1 MLRGDIMDVTNK
13 IALITGAAS
22 GIGEGIATTLAR
34 HGAHAIIADINI
46 NNAEEVSNQL
56 TSLGLKSS
64 AIGLDVTKIESVDR
78 CVQYALENFGHIDI
92 LVNNAGTVGSSGW
105 ESREIPNENDWDLI
119 FEVNV
124 KGIVKMTE
132 AVQASMINNNYGKI
146 INIASIAG
154 RQGSERN
161 PPYNV
166 SKASVINLTQS
177 QSMQLAKYNINVNA
191 ICPGLL
197 WTPIWERIGN
207 RRTMSP
213 NPEEVDAKQL
223 FLDYVAEKI
232 PLGRPQVPEDIGN
245 LACFLASDYSSNIT
259 GQSINVSGGYFMN

>member
-1 MLRGDIMDVTNK
+1 MDLTNK
-13 IALITGAAS
+13 VALVTGAAS
-22 GIGEGIATTLAR
+22 GIGEGIATVLAK
-34 HGAHAIIADINI
+34 HGAHVVIADISI
-46 NNAEEVSNQL
+46 DRAENVSSNL
-56 TSLGLKSS
+56 MTAGFKSS
-64 AIGLDVTKIESVDR
+64 SKTLDVTKVESINSCVDSI
-78 CVQYALENFGHIDI
+78 LNENKNIDI
-92 LVNNAGTVGSSGW
+92 LINNAGTVGSTGW
-105 ESREIPNENDWDLI
+105 ELREIPNEDDWDLI

-132 AVQASMINNNYGKI
+132 AVQKIMISNHYGKS

-177 QSMQLAKYNINVNA
+177 HAMQLAKYNINVNA

-207 RRTMSP
+207 RVTMSP
-213 NPEEVDAKQL
+213 NPEEISPKQL
-223 FLDYVAEKI
+223 FLNYVSERI
-232 PLGRPQVPEDIGN
+232 PLGRPQEPEDIGN
-245 LACFLASDYSSNIT
+245 LATFLASDYSNNIT
-259 GQSINVSGGYFMN
+259 GQAINVSGGYFMN

>member
-1 MLRGDIMDVTNK
+1 MDVTNK
-13 IALITGAAS
+13 VALITGAAS
-22 GIGEGIATTLAR
+22 GIGEGIATTLSKN
-34 HGAHAIIADINI
+34 GAHAIIADINLS
-46 NNAEEVSNQL
+46 NAENVSTKL

-64 AIGLDVTKIESVDR
+64 PITLDVTDIESVNQ
-78 CVQYALENFGHIDI
+78 CVAYVLKEFKHIDI
-92 LVNNAGTVGSSGW
+92 LINNAGTVGSPGW
-105 ESREIPNENDWDLI
+105 ESREVPNENDWDLI

-132 AVQASMINNNYGKI
+132 AVQVSMINNRYGKI

-177 QSMQLAKYNINVNA
+177 HAMQLAKHNINVNA

-207 RRTMSP
+207 RRSMSP
-213 NPEEVDAKQL
+213 NLEELDPKQL
-223 FLDYVAEKI
+223 FLNYVEEKI
-232 PLGRPQVPEDIGN
+232 PLNRPQIPEDIGN
-245 LACFLASDYSSNIT
+245 LACFLASDYSINIT

>member
-1 MLRGDIMDVTNK
+1 MNVTNK
-13 IALITGAAS
+13 VALITGAAS
-22 GIGEGIATTLAR
+22 GIGEGIATTLAEN
-34 HGAHAIIADINI
+34 GASVIVADLNLANAITVSKQLESLDLKSRPIDVDVTNI
-46 NNAEEVSNQL
+46 NSV
-56 TSLGLKSS
+56 KRC
-64 AIGLDVTKIESVDR
+64 IESVLSEHGR
-78 CVQYALENFGHIDI
+78 IDI
-92 LVNNAGTVGSSGW
+92 LVNNAGTVGSANW
-105 ESREIPNENDWDLI
+105 ESRENPNEEDWDLI

-132 AVQASMINNNYGKI
+132 CVQESMIANKYGKI

-177 QSMQLAKYNINVNA
+177 HAMQLAKYNINVNA

-207 RRTMSP
+207 RRSMSP
-213 NPEEVDAKQL
+213 NPEELNPKQL
-223 FLDYVAEKI
+223 FLNYVTEKI
-232 PLGRPQVPEDIGN
+232 PLGRPQEPRDIGN
-245 LACFLASDYSSNIT
+245 LACFLASDYALNIT